1 MNEDLKIQ
9 SGERLSFSKLFSEKG
24 FQIEIPI
31 IQRDYAQGR
40 NSSSEVRES
49 FLDALYNYL
58 DENKSSRDLDFV
70 YGSLRQ
76 SEGETCFIPLDGQQ
90 RLTTLFLLHWY
101 LAGISGN
108 TKTLREF
115 LATDDGE
122 VIKSNF
128 TYETR
133 TSSRE
138 FCDELIAN
146 TIDFDNL
153 LLSDEEMENSLSK
166 TIQDSGW
173 YYLSWENDPTIQSML
188 TMLDAIHAKFKDNP
202 EYFDRLIDTENPI
215 ITFLFLNLKEFKLTD
230 DLYIKMNARGKP
242 LTTFENFK
250 AKFEQ
255 HIGKLKWR
263 KADQRKLTFEAGER
277 MLYPKDYF
285 AHKIDTIWANL
296 FWKYRNVN
304 RKDNSYDDELMNF
317 VRVIMANEYAL
328 TSTSE
333 KYIQQEYLIGTLVA
347 RKLKDYTDNLTYHIY
362 ERFGI
367 VTNNAISYLINALD
381 VLSNGDKKIQ
391 IHLKDTYYFDE
402 EQCFKGVLKHDLTFP
417 QRVQF
422 HAYLKFLIYHKRK
435 VAGIYQWMRVVHN
448 LSENTVIDGADE
460 VARAIKS
467 IEKLFPFSDNILEY
481 LKGKNQIDFF
491 LIRQV
496 QEERIK
502 AHLIT
507 KSKEW
512 ENEILKIEMH
522 PYCKGQILFIF
533 EFSGVLEYYEKH
545 NNCDWGSAD
554 NSKYL
559 NRFKKYTNGSSTVF
573 QAILKSSSDLD
584 YLWERAVLSKGD
596 YLIPAS
602 AYRYN
607 LLSTTKDMRGFS
619 WKRLLRLPPAG
630 TKEPE
635 NSEWRERRHFIKDV
649 FDDKLFDHAQLT
661 QSLSAICKTIPN
673 DWRQYFIKNPEFYR
687 YSEQG
692 FIRFEEDEEG
702 EIEILLF
709 KHSQQN
715 HYHMEMYSYDFYLNE
730 LLSDSNIYKPFTHA
744 WYYEVRSSEEE
755 SCAVIDGWSF
765 KRKRFAIDI
774 YYNSESVSLKYPYA
788 VCFYKEKANERDK
801 YPDEITNILKTH
813 GFVWKSEFPGFCK
826 SASSKSKTKKLIQN
840 LCAELNNL

>member
-1 MNEDLKIQ
+1 MSKVLKIQ
-9 SGERLSFSKLFSEKG
+9 SGERLSFSKLFSEKS
-24 FQIEIPI
+24 FKIEIPI

-40 NSSSEVRES
+40 NSSAEVRVL

-58 DENKSSRDLDFV
+58 DENKPNRDLDFV
-70 YGSLRQ
+70 YGSIR
-76 SEGETCFIPLDGQQ
+76 ETDGETCFIPLDGQQ
-90 RLTTLFLLHWY
+90 RLTTLYLLHWY
-101 LAGISGN
+101 LAGISDN
-108 TKTLREF
+108 IAALRKF

-138 FCDELIAN
+138 FCDELIAR

-153 LLSDEEMENSLSK
+153 LPSDEGKENSLSK

-188 TMLDAIHAKFKDNP
+188 TMLDAIHAKFRNKP
-202 EYFDRLIDTENPI
+202 EFFERLIDNENPI

-255 HIGKLKWR
+255 QIGNLSCS
-263 KADQRKLTFEAGER
+263 KADQRKLSFEAGVR

-304 RKDNSYDDELMNF
+304 GKDNSYDDELMNF
-317 VRVIMANEYAL
+317 VRIIMANEYAL
-328 TSTSE
+328 TSATE
-333 KYIQQEYLIGTLVA
+333 KDIQQEYLIGTLVA

-362 ERFGI
+362 KRFGI
-367 VTNNAISYLINALD
+367 LTKSAITYLIDALD
-381 VLSNGDKKIQ
+381 ALSNGDKKIQ

-402 EQCFKGVLKHDLTFP
+402 EQCFKGVLKHDLTLP

-435 VAGIYQWMRVVHN
+435 VDGIDQWMRVIHN

-460 VARAIKS
+460 VSRAIKS
-467 IEKLFPFSDNILEY
+467 IEKLIPNSNNILEY
-481 LKGKNQIDFF
+481 LKGTKNPIDFF
-491 LIRQV
+491 LSRQV

-507 KSKEW
+507 KSQDWEKE
-512 ENEILKIEMH
+512 IVKIEKH
-522 PYCKGQILFIF
+522 PYFKGQTLFIF
-533 EFSGVLEYYEKH
+533 EFSGILEYFEQH
-545 NNCDWGSAD
+545 GNCDWSSSDDSEYLKRFMHYANAAGS
-554 NSKYL
+554 
-559 NRFKKYTNGSSTVF
+559 VF
-573 QAILKSSSDLD
+573 QAILKSSSEID

-596 YLIPAS
+596 YLISSS

-607 LLSTTKDMRGFS
+607 LLSTTKKMRDFS

-635 NSEWRERRHFIKDV
+635 NSEWHERRKFIKDV
-649 FDDKLFDHAQLT
+649 FDDKLFDYLKLT
-661 QSLSAICKTIPN
+661 KSLSAVCKALPD
-673 DWRQYFIKNPEFYR
+673 DWRQYFIVNPEFYR

-692 FIRFEEDEEG
+692 FIRFVDEDK
-702 EIEILLF
+702 ILIF

-715 HYHMEMYSYDFYLNE
+715 HYHREMYSYDFSLNE
-730 LLSDSNIYKPFTHA
+730 LSDSNIYQPFTRA
-744 WYYEVRSSEEE
+744 WHHEVRSSEEY
-755 SCAVIDGWSF
+755 SCAVIDSWSF
-765 KRKRFAIDI
+765 KKKRFAIDV
-774 YYNSESVSLKYPYA
+774 YYDNTDPDFLKNPYE
-788 VCFYKEKANERDK
+788 VRFYKIRANEK
-801 YPDEITNILKTH
+801 ENYPDEITSILNTH
-813 GFVWKSEFPGFCK
+813 GFVWRDTFHGYWKSRTTK
-826 SASSKSKTKKLIQN
+826 SQAKKLIQN
-840 LCAELNNL
+840 LCTDLNNL

>member
-1 MNEDLKIQ
+1 MNKNLKIQ
-9 SGERLSFSKLFSEKG
+9 SGERLSFSKLFSEKR
-24 FQIEIPI
+24 FKIEIPI

-40 NSSSEVRES
+40 YSSIEVRVL

-58 DENKSSRDLDFV
+58 DENKSNRDLDFV
-70 YGSLRQ
+70 YGSIR
-76 SEGETCFIPLDGQQ
+76 ETDGETYFIPLDGQQ

-101 LAGISGN
+101 LAGISDN
-108 TKTLREF
+108 IATLREF

-153 LLSDEEMENSLSK
+153 LPSDEGMENNLSQ

-188 TMLDAIHAKFKDNP
+188 TMLDAIHAKFKDKP
-202 EYFDRLIDTENPI
+202 EFFDRLVDNRNPI

-255 HIGKLKWR
+255 HIGKLDWG
-263 KADQRKLTFEAGER
+263 KADQRKFSFEAGER
-277 MLYPKDYF
+277 ILYPKDYF
-285 AHKIDTIWANL
+285 VHKIDTIWANL

-304 RKDNSYDDELMNF
+304 GKDNSYDDELMNF

-328 TSTSE
+328 TSASE
-333 KYIQQEYLIGTLVA
+333 KDIQQEYLIGTLVA

-362 ERFGI
+362 KRFEILTKGA
-367 VTNNAISYLINALD
+367 VSYLIDALD
-381 VLSNGDKKIQ
+381 ALSNGDKKIQ
-391 IHLKDTYYFDE
+391 IHVNEKYYFDE
-402 EQCFKGVLKHDLTFP
+402 EHCFKGVLKHDLTLP

-422 HAYLKFLIYHKRK
+422 HAYLKFLISHKRK
-435 VAGIYQWMRVVHN
+435 VDGIDQWMRVIHN

-467 IEKLFPFSDNILEY
+467 IEKLIPYSNNILEY
-481 LKGKNQIDFF
+481 LKETKNPIDFF
-491 LIRQV
+491 LSRQV
-496 QEERIK
+496 QEEKIK

-507 KSKEW
+507 KSEDW
-512 ENEILKIEMH
+512 GNEIVKIEKH
-522 PYCKGQILFIF
+522 PYFKGQILFIF
-533 EFSGVLEYYEKH
+533 EFSGILEYFEQH
-545 NNCDWGSAD
+545 GNCDWSSPD
-554 NSKYL
+554 NSEYL
-559 NRFKKYTNGSSTVF
+559 SRFKKYANGAGAVF
-573 QAILKSSSDLD
+573 QAILKSSSDID

-596 YLIPAS
+596 YLIPSS

-607 LLSTTKDMRGFS
+607 LLSTTKKMRDFS

-635 NSEWRERRHFIKDV
+635 SSEWQERRYFIKDV
-649 FDDKLFDHAQLT
+649 FDDKFFEYSELTKSLF
-661 QSLSAICKTIPN
+661 AICKTMPD

-692 FIRFEEDEEG
+692 IIRFVDESR
-702 EIEILLF
+702 ILIF

-715 HYHMEMYSYDFYLNE
+715 HYHREMYSYDFYLNE
-730 LLSDSNIYKPFTHA
+730 FSDSNIYKPFTKA
-744 WYYEVRSSEEE
+744 WHYEVRSSEED
-755 SCAVIDGWSF
+755 SCAVIDEWSF
-765 KRKRFAIDI
+765 KKKKFGIEI
-774 YYNSESVSLKYPYA
+774 YYDNDSGLLKHPYE
-788 VCFYKEKANERDK
+788 VYFYKIKANEREK
-801 YPDEITNILKTH
+801 YPDEITKILEAH
-813 GFVWKSEFPGFCK
+813 GFKWRSKFPGFGK
-826 SASSKSKTKKLIQN
+826 SETTKSKAKKLIQN
-840 LCAELNNL
+840 LCTDLNNL

>member
-1 MNEDLKIQ
+1 MSKDLKIQ

-24 FQIEIPI
+24 FKIEIPI

-40 NSSSEVRES
+40 NSSTEVRVL

-58 DENKSSRDLDFV
+58 DENKPNRDLDFV
-70 YGSLRQ
+70 YGSIR
-76 SEGETCFIPLDGQQ
+76 EADGETCFIPLDGQQ

-108 TKTLREF
+108 IDALLEF

-138 FCDELIAN
+138 FCDELIAH
-146 TIDFDNL
+146 TIDFNNL
-153 LLSDEEMENSLSK
+153 LPSDEGKENSLSK

-188 TMLDAIHAKFKDNP
+188 TMLDAIHAKFKNKP
-202 EYFDRLIDTENPI
+202 EFFDRLIDNENPI

-255 HIGKLKWR
+255 QIGKLKWS
-263 KADQRKLTFEAGER
+263 KADQRKLSFEAGER

-304 RKDNSYDDELMNF
+304 GKDNSYDDELMNF
-317 VRVIMANEYAL
+317 VRIIMANEYAL
-328 TSTSE
+328 TSATE
-333 KYIQQEYLIGTLVA
+333 KDIQQEYLIGTFVA

-362 ERFGI
+362 KRFGI
-367 VTNNAISYLINALD
+367 LTKSAITYFIEALD
-381 VLSNGDKKIQ
+381 ALSNGDKKIQ

-402 EQCFKGVLKHDLTFP
+402 EQCFKGVLKHDLTLP
-417 QRVQF
+417 LRVQF

-435 VAGIYQWMRVVHN
+435 VDGIDQWMRIVHN

-460 VARAIKS
+460 VSRAIKS
-467 IEKLFPFSDNILEY
+467 IEKLIPYSNNILEY
-481 LKGKNQIDFF
+481 LKGTKKPIDFF
-491 LIRQV
+491 LSRQV

-507 KSKEW
+507 KSQDW
-512 ENEILKIEMH
+512 ENEIVKIEKH
-522 PYCKGQILFIF
+522 PYFKGQILFIF
-533 EFSGVLEYYEKH
+533 EFSGMLEYFEQH
-545 NNCDWGSAD
+545 GNCDWSSSD
-554 NSKYL
+554 DSDYL
-559 NRFKKYTNGSSTVF
+559 KRFVHYANAAGVVF
-573 QAILKSSSDLD
+573 KAILKSSSDID

-596 YLIPAS
+596 YLIPSS

-607 LLSTTKDMRGFS
+607 LLSTTKKMRDFS

-635 NSEWRERRHFIKDV
+635 NSEWHERRSFIQDV
-649 FDDKLFDHAQLT
+649 FDDKLFDYAHLKKALT
-661 QSLSAICKTIPN
+661 TICKTLPD
-673 DWRQYFIKNPEFYR
+673 DWRQYFIVNPEFYR

-692 FIRFEEDEEG
+692 FIRFVDEDK
-702 EIEILLF
+702 ILIF

-715 HYHMEMYSYDFYLNE
+715 HYHREMYSYDFYLNE
-730 LLSDSNIYKPFTHA
+730 LSDSNIYQPFTRA
-744 WYYEVRSSEEE
+744 WHHEVRSSEEY
-755 SCAVIDGWSF
+755 SCAVIDSWSF
-765 KRKRFAIDI
+765 KKKRFAIDV
-774 YYNSESVSLKYPYA
+774 YYDNTDPDFLKHPYE
-788 VCFYKEKANERDK
+788 VRFYKIRANEK
-801 YPDEITNILKTH
+801 ENYPDEITTILNTH
-813 GFVWKSEFPGFCK
+813 GFVWRDTFHGYWKSRTTK
-826 SASSKSKTKKLIQN
+826 SQAKKLIQN
-840 LCAELNNL
+840 LCTDLNNL

>member
-1 MNEDLKIQ
+1 MIKDLKIQ

-24 FQIEIPI
+24 FKIEIPI

-40 NSSSEVRES
+40 NSSTEVRVL
-49 FLDALYNYL
+49 FLDSLYNYL
-58 DENKSSRDLDFV
+58 DENKPNRDLDFV
-70 YGSLRQ
+70 YGSIR
-76 SEGETCFIPLDGQQ
+76 ETDGETCFIPLDGQQ

-101 LAGISGN
+101 LAEISDN
-108 TKTLREF
+108 IVALREF
-115 LATDDGE
+115 LATIDGE

-138 FCDELIAN
+138 FCDELIAK
-146 TIDFDNL
+146 TIDFDTML
-153 LLSDEEMENSLSK
+153 PSDEGKENSLSK

-188 TMLDAIHAKFKDNP
+188 TMLDAIHAKFKNRP
-202 EYFDRLIDTENPI
+202 EFFNRLIDNENPI

-255 HIGKLKWR
+255 HISKLDWV
-263 KADQRKLTFEAGER
+263 KADQRKLILEAGER

-304 RKDNSYDDELMNF
+304 GKDNSYDDELMNF

-328 TSTSE
+328 TSTTE
-333 KYIQQEYLIGTLVA
+333 KDIQQEYLIGTLVA
-347 RKLKDYTDNLTYHIY
+347 RKLKNYTDNLTYHIY
-362 ERFGI
+362 KRFGI
-367 VTNNAISYLINALD
+367 LTKSADSYLIDALD

-402 EQCFKGVLKHDLTFP
+402 EQCFKGVLKHDLTLP

-422 HAYLKFLIYHKRK
+422 HAYLKFLIFHKRK
-435 VAGIYQWMRVVHN
+435 IDGIDQWMRVIHN

-467 IEKLFPFSDNILEY
+467 IEKLITYSNNILEY
-481 LKGKNQIDFF
+481 LKGTKNPIDFF
-491 LIRQV
+491 LSRQV

-507 KSKEW
+507 KSQEW
-512 ENEILKIEMH
+512 ENEIFKIEKH
-522 PYCKGQILFIF
+522 PYFIGQVLFIF
-533 EFSGVLEYYEKH
+533 EFSGILEYYEQH
-545 NNCDWGSAD
+545 GNCDWSPAD
-554 NSKYL
+554 NSEYL
-559 NRFKKYTNGSSTVF
+559 NSFNKYANGASSVF
-573 QAILKSSSDLD
+573 QAILKSSSDIN

-596 YLIPAS
+596 YLIPSS

-607 LLSTTKDMRGFS
+607 LLSTTKKMRDFS

-630 TKEPE
+630 VKESE
-635 NSEWRERRHFIKDV
+635 SSEWQERRNFIKDV
-649 FDDKLFDHAQLT
+649 FDDKLFDYTKLT
-661 QSLSAICKTIPN
+661 KSLSAICKTLPD
-673 DWRQYFIKNPEFYR
+673 DWRQYFIRNPEFYR

-692 FIRFEEDEEG
+692 FIRFVDESM
-702 EIEILLF
+702 ILIF

-715 HYHMEMYSYDFYLNE
+715 HYHREMYSYDFYLNE
-730 LLSDSNIYKPFTHA
+730 LSDSNTFQPFTRA
-744 WYYEVRSSEEE
+744 WHHEVRSSEEY
-755 SCAVIDGWSF
+755 SFAMIDGWSF
-765 KRKRFAIDI
+765 KKKRYAIDV
-774 YYNSESVSLKYPYA
+774 YYDDNDADFLKHPYE
-788 VCFYKEKANERDK
+788 VKFSKTRANEK
-801 YPDEITNILKTH
+801 ENYPEEITSILNTH
-813 GFVWKSEFPGFCK
+813 GFVWRSEIPGFWK
-826 SASSKSKTKKLIQN
+826 SSTTKSKAKKLIQI
-840 LCAELNNL
+840 LCTELNNL

>member
-1 MNEDLKIQ
+1 MNKELEIQ

-40 NSSSEVRES
+40 NSSTEVRKL

-58 DENKSSRDLDFV
+58 DENKPNRDLDFV

-108 TKTLREF
+108 TAVLREF
-115 LATDDGE
+115 LATDYED
-122 VIKSNF
+122 VVKSNF

-153 LLSDEEMENSLSK
+153 LPSDEKMENSLSK

-188 TMLDAIHAKFKDNP
+188 TMLDDIHAKFKKNP
-202 EYFDRLIDTENPI
+202 EFFDRLVDNKNPI

-255 HIGKLKWR
+255 HIGTLKWG
-263 KADQRKLTFEAGER
+263 KADQRKLTFEAKER
-277 MLYPKDYF
+277 KLYPKDYF

-304 RKDNSYDDELMNF
+304 EKDNSYDHELMNF
-317 VRVIMANEYAL
+317 VRVIMANAYAI

-333 KYIQQEYLIGTLVA
+333 KDIQQEYLIGTLVA
-347 RKLKDYTDNLTYHIY
+347 RKLKDYTDTLTYHTY
-362 ERFGI
+362 KRFEI
-367 VTNNAISYLINALD
+367 LTKSAISYLIDALD
-381 VLSNGDKKIQ
+381 ALSNGDKKIQ
-391 IHLKDTYYFDE
+391 SHLENTDYFNE
-402 EQCFKGVLKHDLTFP
+402 EQCFKDVLKHDLTLP
-417 QRVQF
+417 RRVQF
-422 HAYLKFLIYHKRK
+422 HAYLRFLVYHKRT
-435 VAGIYQWMRVVHN
+435 VAGIDQWMRVIHN

-460 VARAIKS
+460 VSKAIKS
-467 IEKLFPFSDNILEY
+467 IEKLLPHSNNILKY
-481 LKGKNQIDFF
+481 LKGTKKQIDFF
-491 LIRQV
+491 HSRQV

-507 KSKEW
+507 RAEEW
-512 ENEILKIEMH
+512 ESEIVKIEKH
-522 PYCKGQILFIF
+522 PYFKGQILFIL
-533 EFSGVLEYYEKH
+533 EFSGVLKYYEKH
-545 NNCDWGSAD
+545 GNCDWNATD

-559 NRFKKYTNGSSTVF
+559 DRFKEYANDAGAVF
-573 QAILKSSSDLD
+573 QTILKNSADID

-607 LLSTTKDMRGFS
+607 LLSTTKNMRGFS
-619 WKRLLRLPPAG
+619 WKRLLRLPQAG
-630 TKEPE
+630 AQEPE
-635 NSEWRERRHFIKDV
+635 VWQERRSFVKEV
-649 FDDKLFDHAQLT
+649 FDDTLFDCVNLRESLT
-661 QSLSAICKTIPN
+661 EICKTLPG
-673 DWRQYFIKNPEFYR
+673 DWRDYFIVNPEFYQ

-702 EIEILLF
+702 DEFEILLF

-715 HYHMEMYSYDFYLNE
+715 HYHREMYSYDFFLND
-730 LLSDSNIYKPFTHA
+730 LSDSNIYKPFTGCEH
-744 WYYEVRSSEEE
+744 YEVRSSEEE
-755 SCAVIDGWSF
+755 SCVLIDGWVF
-765 KRKRFAIDI
+765 NRKSFAIDI
-774 YYNSESVSLKYPYA
+774 YYNTDLVSLKHPYA
-788 VCFYKEKANERDK
+788 VCFYKDKANERDN
-801 YPDEITNILKTH
+801 YPDEICDILETH

-826 SASSKSKTKKLIQN
+826 SASKKSKAKKLLQN
-840 LCAELNNL
+840 LCADLNNL

>member
-1 MNEDLKIQ
+1 MNKNLKIQ
-9 SGERLSFSKLFSEKG
+9 SGERLSFSKLFSEKR
-24 FQIEIPI
+24 FKIEIPI

-40 NSSSEVRES
+40 YSSTEVRVL

-58 DENKSSRDLDFV
+58 DENKSNRDLDFV
-70 YGSLRQ
+70 YGSIR
-76 SEGETCFIPLDGQQ
+76 ETDGETYFIPLDGQQ

-101 LAGISGN
+101 LAGISN
-108 TKTLREF
+108 NIDTLREF

-153 LLSDEEMENSLSK
+153 LPSDKSMENNLSQ

-188 TMLDAIHAKFKDNP
+188 IMLDAIHVKFKDKP
-202 EYFDRLIDTENPI
+202 EFFDRLVDNRNPI

-255 HIGKLKWR
+255 HIGKLNWG
-263 KADQRKLTFEAGER
+263 KADQRKFSFEAGER
-277 MLYPKDYF
+277 ILYPKDYF
-285 AHKIDTIWANL
+285 VHKIDTIWANL

-304 RKDNSYDDELMNF
+304 GRDNSYDDELMNF

-328 TSTSE
+328 TSASE
-333 KYIQQEYLIGTLVA
+333 KDIQQEYLIGTLVA

-362 ERFGI
+362 KRFEILTKGA
-367 VTNNAISYLINALD
+367 VSYLIDALD
-381 VLSNGDKKIQ
+381 ALSNGDKKIQ
-391 IHLKDTYYFDE
+391 IHVNEKYYFDE
-402 EQCFKGVLKHDLTFP
+402 EHCFKGVLKHDLTLP

-435 VAGIYQWMRVVHN
+435 VDGIDQWMRVIHN

-467 IEKLFPFSDNILEY
+467 IEKLIPYSNNILEY
-481 LKGKNQIDFF
+481 LKGTKNPIDFF
-491 LIRQV
+491 LSRQV
-496 QEERIK
+496 QEEKIK
-502 AHLIT
+502 ANLIT
-507 KSKEW
+507 KSEDW
-512 ENEILKIEMH
+512 GNEIVKIEKH
-522 PYCKGQILFIF
+522 PYFKGQILFIY
-533 EFSGVLEYYEKH
+533 EFSGILEYFEKH
-545 NNCDWGSAD
+545 GNCDWSSAD
-554 NSKYL
+554 NSEYL
-559 NRFKKYTNGSSTVF
+559 SRFKKYANGAGAVF
-573 QAILKSSSDLD
+573 QAILKSSSDID

-596 YLIPAS
+596 YLIPSS

-607 LLSTTKDMRGFS
+607 LLSTTKKMRDFS

-635 NSEWRERRHFIKDV
+635 NSEWQERRYFIKDV
-649 FDDKLFDHAQLT
+649 FDDKFFDYSKLT
-661 QSLSAICKTIPN
+661 KSLSAICKALSD

-692 FIRFEEDEEG
+692 FIRFVDESR
-702 EIEILLF
+702 ILIF

-715 HYHMEMYSYDFYLNE
+715 HYHREMYSYDFYLNE
-730 LLSDSNIYKPFTHA
+730 LSDSNIYKPFTKA
-744 WYYEVRSSEEE
+744 WHYEVRSSEED
-755 SCAVIDGWSF
+755 SCAVIDEWSF
-765 KRKRFAIDI
+765 KKKKFAIEI
-774 YYNSESVSLKYPYA
+774 YYNSDSDLLKHPYE
-788 VCFYKEKANERDK
+788 VYLYKIKANEREK
-801 YPDEITNILKTH
+801 YPDEITNILEAH
-813 GFVWKSEFPGFCK
+813 GFKWRSEFSGFGK
-826 SASSKSKTKKLIQN
+826 SATTKSKAKK
-840 LCAELNNL
+840 

>member
-1 MNEDLKIQ
+1 MNKDLKIQ

-24 FQIEIPI
+24 LHIEIPI
-31 IQRDYAQGR
+31 IQRDYALGR
-40 NSSSEVRES
+40 NSSTEVREL

-58 DENKSSRDLDFV
+58 DENKSNRDLDFV

-108 TKTLREF
+108 TPVLREF

-122 VIKSNF
+122 VVKSNF

-146 TIDFDNL
+146 TINFDNL
-153 LLSDEEMENSLSK
+153 LASDEEMENSLSK

-188 TMLDAIHAKFKDNP
+188 TMLDAIHAKFNGNP
-202 EYFDRLIDTENPI
+202 DFFDRLIDNENPT

-255 HIGKLKWR
+255 HIGRLEWGKS
-263 KADQRKLTFEAGER
+263 DQRKLIFEAEER

-285 AHKIDTIWANL
+285 SHKIDTIWANL
-296 FWKYRNVN
+296 FWKYHNVN
-304 RKDNSYDDELMNF
+304 GKDNSYDDELMNF

-333 KYIQQEYLIGTLVA
+333 KDIQQEYLVGTLVA
-347 RKLKDYTDNLTYHIY
+347 RKLKDYTDTLTYHIY
-362 ERFGI
+362 KRFGI
-367 VTNNAISYLINALD
+367 ITNNAISYLIDALD
-381 VLSNGDKKIQ
+381 ALSNGEKEIQ
-391 IHLKDTYYFDE
+391 IHLKDNYYFDE
-402 EQCFKGVLKHDLTFP
+402 EQCFKSVLKHDLTLP

-422 HAYLKFLIYHKRK
+422 HAYLKFLINHKRT
-435 VAGIYQWMRVVHN
+435 VDGINQWMRVMHN

-467 IEKLFPFSDNILEY
+467 IEKLLPYSNNILEY
-481 LKGKNQIDFF
+481 LKGTKNQIDFF
-491 LIRQV
+491 FSRQV

-507 KSKEW
+507 KAEAW
-512 ENEILKIEMH
+512 ENEIVKIEKH
-522 PYCKGQILFIF
+522 PYFKGQILFIF
-533 EFSGVLEYYEKH
+533 EFSGILEYYEKQG
-545 NNCDWGSAD
+545 NCDWSPAD
-554 NSKYL
+554 NSEYL
-559 NRFKKYTNGSSTVF
+559 NRFKKYANGAGTVF
-573 QAILKSSSDLD
+573 QAILKSSSDID

-596 YLIPAS
+596 YLIDAS

-607 LLSTTKDMRGFS
+607 LLSTTKNMRDFS
-619 WKRLLRLPPAG
+619 WKRLLRLSPAG
-630 TKEPE
+630 TKELE
-635 NSEWRERRHFIKDV
+635 NSEWHERRSFIKDV

-661 QSLSAICKTIPN
+661 ESLSAICKTIPN
-673 DWRQYFIKNPEFYR
+673 DWRQYFIKNPEFYG

-692 FIRFEEDEEG
+692 FVRFEEDEED

-715 HYHMEMYSYDFYLNE
+715 HYHREMYTYDFYLNE
-730 LLSDSNIYKPFTHA
+730 LIDSNIYKPFTESEH
-744 WYYEVRSSEEE
+744 YEVRSSEEE
-755 SCAVIDGWSF
+755 SCAVINGWIF
-765 KRKRFAIDI
+765 NRKSFAIDI
-774 YYNSESVSLKYPYA
+774 YYNTDLVSLKYPYA
-788 VCFYKEKANERDK
+788 VCFYKEKANERDN

-813 GFVWKSEFPGFCK
+813 RFVWKSDFPGFCK
-826 SASSKSKTKKLIQN
+826 SASSKSKAKQLIQK